1 MVAAHPAAPLP
12 GARGGAGCPNLLQR
26 PRSRRSTER
35 ETLIFRAFLR
45 GRSQP
50 GAPLQQIRTRPRPGP
65 PQEPHAHQHTPVR
78 PHHRTDPGPR
88 TIAPDE
94 KGSFPRP
101 DQARTFAYDPCVPRV
116 SCVSSHLRPGGSAE
130 PSVDEELCRGTRD
143 RPRSRHWPRRI
154 AQTCRFPV
162 GRAPPTCAFD
172 WEPARS
178 RASAGA
184 RRRARADSRVSAGP
198 SRADSGGVPR
208 AEGRSGAFKCP
219 HPTGRG

>member
-1 MVAAHPAAPLP
+1 MSRGGAGAAVRETVTGPFLVEMCVLHSRMTVGTARSSAKCTSRRRGAPAMVAAHPAAPLP

-45 GRSQP
+45 GRSRP
-50 GAPLQQIRTRPRPGP
+50 GAPLQQIRSRPRPGS
-65 PQEPHAHQHTPVR
+65 PQEPQPHHHTPAH

-88 TIAPDE
+88 TVAPDE

-101 DQARTFAYDPCVPRV
+101 DQTRIFAYDPCVPRL

-143 RPRSRHWPRRI
+143 RPRSRR
-154 AQTCRFPV
+154 
-162 GRAPPTCAFD
+162 
-172 WEPARS
+172 
-178 RASAGA
+178 
-184 RRRARADSRVSAGP
+184 
-198 SRADSGGVPR
+198 
-208 AEGRSGAFKCP
+208 
-219 HPTGRG
+219 